1 MLLSEVQP
9 SSLTDEQI
17 DQLLFYT
24 DTESVRTCDVAVL
37 LGTAPK
43 YAIHRAQIGALFYSL
58 GGAERMIVT
67 GAAVTD
73 PTVTECEVMRREL
86 VAQGV
91 PQAAIIDEPHATTTV
106 ENMVYSLGAMS
117 TFCDVT
123 RIRRVTVITEPF
135 HICRSLALSKAIF
148 PRYMEVYG
156 FTGSLREQ
164 RDAWKFDERLNRSV
178 KNEISVLRGLI
189 RDGVIADIEI

>member
-1 MLLSEVQP
+1 MRLSEADP

-17 DQLLFYT
+17 DQLLFFM
-24 DTESVRTCDVAVL
+24 DTESVRECDVAVL

-43 YAIHRAQIGALFYSL
+43 YAIHRAKVGALFYSL

-86 VAQGV
+86 VTQGV
-91 PQAAIIDEPHATTTV
+91 PQAAIIDEPHATTTA

-117 TFCDVT
+117 ALGDVT

-135 HICRSLALSKAIF
+135 HIRRSLALAKAIF

>member
-1 MLLSEVQP
+1 MRLSEADP

-17 DQLLFYT
+17 DQLLFFM
-24 DTESVRTCDVAVL
+24 DTESVRECDVAVL

-43 YAIHRAQIGALFYSL
+43 YAIHRAKVGALFYSL

-86 VAQGV
+86 VTQGV

-117 TFCDVT
+117 ALGDVT

-135 HICRSLALSKAIF
+135 HICRSLALAKAIF
-148 PRYMEVYG
+148 PQYMEVYG